1 MMTRKTGSNTDGRD
15 NRGRFAAGNQGKPKG
30 AKNRASL
37 VALELFEGG
46 VQDIAAAVIDQARAG
61 DLTAARIV
69 LDKVL
74 PNAKERAIALPD
86 LPSTDTAAGVSNA
99 QQKILEAVA
108 AGVITPGEAST
119 LSSVLEQRRKALE
132 TMELEQ
138 RIIALEEARHE
149 PA

>member
-1 MMTRKTGSNTDGRD
+1 MTRKSGSNTDGRD
-15 NRGRFAAGNQGKPKG
+15 DRGRFAAGNRGKPKG

-46 VQDIAAAVIDQARAG
+46 VHDIAAAVIDQARAG

-86 LPSTDTAAGVSNA
+86 LPSTDTAAGVSHA

-108 AGVITPGEAST
+108 TGVITPGEAST

>member
-1 MMTRKTGSNTDGRD
+1 M
-15 NRGRFAAGNQGKPKG
+15 
-30 AKNRASL
+30 
-37 VALELFEGG
+37 
-46 VQDIAAAVIDQARAG
+46 
-61 DLTAARIV
+61 

-86 LPSTDTAAGVSNA
+86 LPSTDTAAGVSHA

-108 AGVITPGEAST
+108 TGVITPGEAST